1 MIETLY
7 NVLTRIGIDKGQDK
21 VLHLLAGFVIT
32 TIIGL
37 LFGHVVYGLI
47 AGFVAAVG
55 KEVYDYKVNGVY
67 DFFDMFATLLG
78 AFVGGALV
86 VGLL

>member
-1 MIETLY
+1 MGEGKTVEVGGWAMIE
-7 NVLTRIGIDKGQDK
+7 QDK
-21 VLHLLAGFVIT
+21 ILHLIAGFIIT
-32 TIIGL
+32 AIVGL
-37 LFGHVVYGLI
+37 AFGSVAYGLI

-55 KEVYDYKVNGVY
+55 KEIYDYKVNGVY